1 MKVLIKPLVTEKLTS
16 IGEKFNRVGFVVDKR
31 ANKIEIKDAVES
43 IYNVSVQNVRTM
55 NYAGKAK
62 SRFTKAGAISGKTN
76 DFKKAIVQ
84 LSEGDTIDF
93 YSNI

>member
-1 MKVLIKPLVTEKLTS
+1 
-16 IGEKFNRVGFVVDKR
+16 
-31 ANKIEIKDAVES
+31 
-43 IYNVSVQNVRTM
+43 M